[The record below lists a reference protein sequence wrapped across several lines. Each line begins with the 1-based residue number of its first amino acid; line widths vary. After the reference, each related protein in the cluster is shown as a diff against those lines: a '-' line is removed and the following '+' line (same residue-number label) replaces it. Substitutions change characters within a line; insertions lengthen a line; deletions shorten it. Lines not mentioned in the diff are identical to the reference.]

1 VKRTA
6 RSLLILVAAV
16 DVATCGKRG
25 DPLPP
30 LRPVPAPLSDVTA
43 RRVDN
48 RVELRFRIPA
58 TNADNSTP
66 PAIERVEIF
75 AMPSPQG
82 ATTPPPVAQVT
93 ADVNLRGRIDVR
105 RPEPAPT
112 ASPTPSPTPA
122 PAPPTPTP
130 AVATPA
136 PGDLATFVDTLA
148 PAAGAVP
155 PTLNYVLVEVA
166 GRRRVPSRLISVAL
180 LNTVAPPHDVASSYD
195 ERTLTLRWQPGA
207 DGQSARVY
215 DVDETGRVLQPDV
228 VPPIVKDATLAV
240 PVEFAKPHCFAVRG
254 VEISAGVELESVA
267 TAPACVTP
275 IDTFPPPA
283 PADLRAFP
291 GADAITLTWSA
302 VSVPD
307 LAGYVVLRGEGP
319 GDTLQPLAEVVS
331 ATNYVDRQ
339 VQPGTIYRYAVRA
352 VDNAPKRNESPES
365 NRQQAAIR

>member
-1 VKRTA
+1 
-6 RSLLILVAAV
+6 LLLGLALAV
-16 DVATCGKRG
+16 SACGKRG

-30 LRPVPAPLSDVTA
+30 LRPIPAPLSDVTA

-82 ATTPPPVAQVT
+82 ATTPPPAAQIA
-93 ADVNLRGRIDVR
+93 ADVNLRGRVDVR
-105 RPEPAPT
+105 RPDPLPT
-112 ASPTPSPTPA
+112 ASPSPSPSPTPL
-122 PAPPTPTP
+122 PTP
-130 AVATPA
+130 AVPAPTGPA
-136 PGDLATFVDTLA
+136 PGDLATYVDTLA
-148 PAAGAVP
+148 SAAGAVP
-155 PTLNYVLVEVA
+155 PTLHYVLVEVA
-166 GRRRVPSRLISVAL
+166 GRRRVPSRVISVAL
-180 LNTVAPPHDVASSYD
+180 LNTVAPPHDAATSYD

-215 DVDETGRVLQPDV
+215 DVDETGRVLQPDL
-228 VPPIVKDATLAV
+228 VPPIVKDATFAM
-240 PVEFAKPHCFAVRG
+240 PVEFAKQRCFAIRS
-254 VEISAGVELESVA
+254 VEVSAGVELESVA
-267 TAPACVTP
+267 SAPVCVTP

-302 VSVPD
+302 VAVPD
-307 LAGYVVLRGEGP
+307 LAGYIVLRGEGA
-319 GDTLQPLAEVVS
+319 GDTLQPLTDVVT

-339 VQPGTIYRYAVRA
+339 VQPGVTYRYAVRA